1 MEHRLEGRQEGGGGE
16 EELKNGL
23 GQIGEDGICQADER
37 TLFHRDE
44 EPSKVFV
51 QLVAQISAPPHYLPP
66 NPWLVSL
73 IALITLRS
81 IYSFVCFVVVS
92 HLTPQLGYEPHED
105 RDPTGRIHCC
115 MPSSGSKWDLSKY
128 LVNQICV

>member
-23 GQIGEDGICQADER
+23 GQIGADSICQADER

-51 QLVAQISAPPHYLPP
+51 QLVAQISHPIICHP
-66 NPWLVSL
+66 
-73 IALITLRS
+73 
-81 IYSFVCFVVVS
+81 
-92 HLTPQLGYEPHED
+92 TPGLF
-105 RDPTGRIHCC
+105 
-115 MPSSGSKWDLSKY
+115 LS
-128 LVNQICV
+128 